1 MMSSGGKPGSVGY
14 FEIFLNTMAYK
25 LSPSCT
31 WLRPDFSEGL
41 TLNSASTTSAERVCS
56 SCGCCPGVQVP
67 DPTTFH
73 WSAPT
78 GVAWMVTLY
87 TVVGDMGC
95 RGLTWV
101 ADVYRLRRSF

>member
-1 MMSSGGKPGSVGY
+1 MLYVTRSVSEKQCTFVVHRWRFGVVGY
-14 FEIFLNTMAYK
+14 LEIFLNTTAYK

-41 TLNSASTTSAERVCS
+41 TLNRASTTSAERACS

-73 WSAPT
+73 WSVPT

-87 TVVGDMGC
+87 TVVGDM
-95 RGLTWV
+95 R
-101 ADVYRLRRSF
+101 